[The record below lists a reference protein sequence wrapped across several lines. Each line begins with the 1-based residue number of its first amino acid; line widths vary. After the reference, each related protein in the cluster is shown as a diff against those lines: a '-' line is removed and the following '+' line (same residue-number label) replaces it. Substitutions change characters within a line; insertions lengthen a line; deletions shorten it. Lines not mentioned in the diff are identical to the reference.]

1 MRREVVIKRN
11 GEEVR
16 MMAEVIEEGGLLYVV
31 EDKGIFGEIPQAE
44 LEKLDRTLMVSKSG
58 SLIVTVRGCRS
69 DKETLKRIRNI
80 LRDRDFEIISPGKRS
95 HKGKIVLEAQKVSS
109 YEYEVEN
116 LKKLGFKEV

>member
-58 SLIVTVRGCRS
+58 SLIVTVIGCRS
-69 DKETLKRIRNI
+69 DKETLKKMRNI
-80 LRDRDFEIISPGKRS
+80 LRNRDFEIISPGKRI